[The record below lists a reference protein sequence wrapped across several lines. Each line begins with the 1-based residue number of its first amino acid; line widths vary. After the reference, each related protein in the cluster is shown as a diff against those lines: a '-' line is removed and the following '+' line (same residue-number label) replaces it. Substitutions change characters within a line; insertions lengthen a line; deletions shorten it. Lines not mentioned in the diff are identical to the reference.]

1 MSAQQEISVREAAQR
16 AHRSEETVRRW
27 IWSGRLP
34 ARKRGNSYR
43 IDIAHLDRIAVVYDP
58 PDAGP
63 ADPAAGGGGSGL
75 GAWLDDLDRWK
86 EGLRVTAGATAAGLV
101 IEDRHARR

>member
-1 MSAQQEISVREAAQR
+1 MSVQQEISVREAAR
-16 AHRSEETVRRW
+16 RVHRSEETVRRW

-58 PDAGP
+58 PDTGP
-63 ADPAAGGGGSGL
+63 AAADDGL
-75 GAWLDDLDRWK
+75 GAWLGDLDRWK
-86 EGLRVTAGATAAGLV
+86 EGLRVTAGATAADLI

>member
-1 MSAQQEISVREAAQR
+1 MSAQEISVREAAQR
-16 AHRSEETVRRW
+16 AQRSEETVRRW

-63 ADPAAGGGGSGL
+63 AAADGGL

-86 EGLRVTAGATAAGLV
+86 EGLRVTAGATAADLV

>member
-1 MSAQQEISVREAAQR
+1 MSAQQEISVREAARR

-58 PDAGP
+58 ADAGP
-63 ADPAAGGGGSGL
+63 AAARDEL

-86 EGLRVTAGATAAGLV
+86 EGLCVTTGTTAADLV

>member
-1 MSAQQEISVREAAQR
+1 VSEVQEVSVREAAR
-16 AHRSEETVRRW
+16 LTRRSEETIRRW

-43 IDIAHLDRIAVVYDP
+43 VDIAHLEGVAVIYAPESSVP
-58 PDAGP
+58 GAGV
-63 ADPAAGGGGSGL
+63 GGL
-75 GAWLDDLDRWK
+75 AAWLDSVDQWK
-86 EGLRVTAGATAAGLV
+86 NGRPGAREPTAADLI

>member
-1 MSAQQEISVREAAQR
+1 MSAQREISVREAARR

-43 IDIAHLDRIAVVYDP
+43 IDVAHLDRIAVVYDP
-58 PDAGP
+58 PDV
-63 ADPAAGGGGSGL
+63 DPATAGGGL

-86 EGLRVTAGATAAGLV
+86 EGLRVTAGATAADLV

>member
-1 MSAQQEISVREAAQR
+1 MSAQQEISVREAARR

-43 IDIAHLDRIAVVYDP
+43 IDIAHLDRITVVYDP
-58 PDAGP
+58 SDAGP
-63 ADPAAGGGGSGL
+63 AAAEGEL

-86 EGLRVTAGATAAGLV
+86 ECLRVTAGATAADLV
-101 IEDRHARR
+101 IGDRHARR